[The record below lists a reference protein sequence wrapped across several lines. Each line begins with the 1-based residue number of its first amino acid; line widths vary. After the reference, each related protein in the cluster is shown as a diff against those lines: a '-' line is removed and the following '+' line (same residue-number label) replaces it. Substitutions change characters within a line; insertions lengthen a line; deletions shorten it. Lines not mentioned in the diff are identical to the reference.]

1 MPHSDKLINVTHHS
15 DLYAFLL
22 VRLNYSYF
30 KHYLKTA
37 IDKTLNVF
45 AFWFMS
51 LFDGVEDRYFLV
63 YDFAYV
69 AEFKNVRIEDAT
81 FLGPV
86 SSAWIA
92 LQLTLLDQFHQNN
105 RRGVLFLFTSLK
117 KMSWSSDKPALS
129 QGLQR
134 PSIEGREAAKIPMA
148 WVYPVPC
155 LLVCLVTP
163 PPTPP
168 LLYCHQL
175 VCSVLLGDGDP
186 SWCSMLLSL
195 RQQTRTVLASLQPHN
210 FWTLGYHSARFTR
223 PQPSDQGYPNMACGS
238 FRCKSNMYLKMKCL
252 EPKIFLLTGKSSSI
266 IRGQ

>member
-1 MPHSDKLINVTHHS
+1 
-15 DLYAFLL
+15 
-22 VRLNYSYF
+22 
-30 KHYLKTA
+30 
-37 IDKTLNVF
+37 
-45 AFWFMS
+45 
-51 LFDGVEDRYFLV
+51 
-63 YDFAYV
+63 
-69 AEFKNVRIEDAT
+69 
-81 FLGPV
+81 
-86 SSAWIA
+86 
-92 LQLTLLDQFHQNN
+92 
-105 RRGVLFLFTSLK
+105 
-117 KMSWSSDKPALS
+117 MSWSSDKPALS

-148 WVYPVPC
+148 WVYPVPR

-163 PPTPP
+163 PLDPP

-195 RQQTRTVLASLQPHN
+195 RQQTRTVLASLQRHN

-238 FRCKSNMYLKMKCL
+238 LRYKSNMYLKMKSL
-252 EPKIFLLTGKSSSI
+252 ESKIFLLTGKSSSV

>member
-1 MPHSDKLINVTHHS
+1 
-15 DLYAFLL
+15 
-22 VRLNYSYF
+22 
-30 KHYLKTA
+30 
-37 IDKTLNVF
+37 
-45 AFWFMS
+45 MS

-86 SSAWIA
+86 GSAWIA
-92 LQLTLLDQFHQNN
+92 LQLTLVDQFHQNN

-117 KMSWSSDKPALS
+117 KISWSSDKPALS

-148 WVYPVPC
+148 WVYPVPR

-163 PPTPP
+163 LPTPP

-175 VCSVLLGDGDP
+175 VCSVLLGDGDSSP
-186 SWCSMLLSL
+186 LDARC
-195 RQQTRTVLASLQPHN
+195 
-210 FWTLGYHSARFTR
+210 FSAW
-223 PQPSDQGYPNMACGS
+223 DN
-238 FRCKSNMYLKMKCL
+238 K
-252 EPKIFLLTGKSSSI
+252 
-266 IRGQ
+266 RGQFWHHFNPTTSELWDITAAGSHDRSPVIKVTQTWLVGALGVNLICTSKWKV